1 MHVIKRDGSTEAV
14 RFDKITARI
23 DKLCGD
29 LCVDATLV
37 AQKTIQDVYAGVRT
51 SDLDK
56 FAAETAMHIAPQHPD
71 YARLAGRI
79 AIDDLH
85 KTTCARYPTFS
96 KFLQACAEDEL
107 VNVEAAKDVAAHAK
121 RLDDAI
127 DLDRDMQYDFFGYK
141 TLERSYLIVLKNGTR
156 ELPQYMLMR
165 CAVGVYGADVDN
177 VLSAYDDMS
186 RMLYTHATP
195 TLFNACTLAPQL
207 SSCFLLTMSDDSIQ
221 GIYKTLGQC
230 AQISKYAGG
239 IGLSISNVRSKG
251 ARIKSNNGVSNGIVP
266 MLKVF
271 DQTARYVDQGG
282 GKRKGGF
289 AVYLEPWHVDVREFL
304 ELKRNHGKGEVR
316 ARDLFYAMWI
326 PDLFMQRVKADEM
339 WSLFC
344 PHDAPDLQDAFG
356 PRFAE
361 LYHEY
366 EQKGVARATLKA
378 VDLFGLMLQAQLE
391 TGTPYMM
398 FKDACNLK
406 SNHQHLGTIRSS
418 NLCTEIV
425 QYSSPSEVA
434 VCNLASI
441 SLPRCVSADRRS
453 FDHDALASIVQR
465 VTRALNRVIERTF
478 YPLEEARHS
487 NLKHRP
493 IGIGV
498 QGLADVFM
506 MLHLPFDSDDART
519 LNKTIFETIYFA
531 ALDASCSL
539 AAIHGTHASYGGSKA
554 SEGVLQHDMW
564 GVPDGERLP
573 WVELRKRIATHGL
586 RNSLLVAPMPTA
598 STAQIMN
605 NTECIEPI
613 TSNVYARRVLA
624 GEFPVINKHLVS
636 DLGPLWTTTLCQQI
650 IANRGSVQSLKVPQ
664 WIKDVHKTAWEIK
677 QRRIIDMA
685 ADRGA
690 YIDQSQSLNLFLAD
704 STAAKLAAMHRH
716 VWEMGLK
723 GSYYLRTRPA
733 VDAVKF
739 TIDPKM
745 LQTEQPSSNAA
756 CDCDSCGA

>member
-1 MHVIKRDGSTEAV
+1 
-14 RFDKITARI
+14 
-23 DKLCGD
+23 
-29 LCVDATLV
+29 
-37 AQKTIQDVYAGVRT
+37 
-51 SDLDK
+51 
-56 FAAETAMHIAPQHPD
+56 
-71 YARLAGRI
+71 
-79 AIDDLH
+79 
-85 KTTCARYPTFS
+85 
-96 KFLQACAEDEL
+96 
-107 VNVEAAKDVAAHAK
+107 
-121 RLDDAI
+121 
-127 DLDRDMQYDFFGYK
+127 
-141 TLERSYLIVLKNGTR
+141 
-156 ELPQYMLMR
+156 
-165 CAVGVYGADVDN
+165 
-177 VLSAYDDMS
+177 
-186 RMLYTHATP
+186 
-195 TLFNACTLAPQL
+195 
-207 SSCFLLTMSDDSIQ
+207 
-221 GIYKTLGQC
+221 
-230 AQISKYAGG
+230 
-239 IGLSISNVRSKG
+239 
-251 ARIKSNNGVSNGIVP
+251 
-266 MLKVF
+266 
-271 DQTARYVDQGG
+271 
-282 GKRKGGF
+282 
-289 AVYLEPWHVDVREFL
+289 VREFL
-304 ELKRNHGKGEVR
+304 ELKRNHGKEEVR

-326 PDLFMQRVKADEM
+326 PDLFMRRVKADET

-344 PHDAPDLQDAFG
+344 PRDAPDLQDAFG
-356 PRFAE
+356 SRFDE

-366 EQKGVARATLKA
+366 EQKGVARATMKA
-378 VDLFGLMLQAQLE
+378 VELYGLMLQAQLE

-441 SLPRCVSADRRS
+441 ALPKCVSADCRS

-465 VTRALNRVIERTF
+465 VTRALNRVIDRTF

-487 NLKHRP
+487 NLRHRP

-506 MLHLPFDSDDART
+506 MLHLPFDSDDARA

-539 AAIHGTHASYGGSKA
+539 AAIHGTHASYDGSKA
-554 SEGVLQHDMW
+554 SKGVLQHDMW

-573 WVELRKRIATHGL
+573 WADLRKRIATHGL

-650 IANRGSVQSLKVPQ
+650 IANRGSVQSLDVPQ

-677 QRRIIDMA
+677 QRRIIDLA

-690 YIDQSQSLNLFLAD
+690 YIDQSQSMNLFLAE

-745 LQTEQPSSNAA
+745 LQPEEPSNATGV
-756 CDCDSCGA
+756 CNSCGA